1 MRYTA
6 GSPDGERRP
15 ASPMQA
21 KILIIG
27 GGAMGTSVA
36 YHAAAKC
43 DPLADPVVL
52 LEKGRLGSG
61 SSGRAS
67 AVIHQGYPER
77 ALAGMARDA
86 LKVYAGIKSAT
97 GRSVGYQRT
106 GVLEIAAPGVQARA
120 ALTAS
125 VAMQRSLGIEVRTV
139 DATEM
144 RALCPGIEVPDDAF
158 GAFERQG
165 GYIDGR
171 RTIATLATLA
181 RDRGAVT
188 RVGQGEPE
196 LIVERGRAVGVRTKE
211 GEFRAPH
218 IVLSVGPWT
227 PRFLAQLGVNWP
239 LRVVRV
245 REQFLTMPPAVAQL
259 DQDALEGDNEMEMRF
274 QPDPLDTLAAAHPV
288 VIDHGLDF
296 IARCEPAAG
305 RTRIG
310 RLSFDADAV
319 LDRPEELGESHD
331 IEFAQSMRA
340 SLTQRLPIYADL
352 ADQGSRASWITLS
365 PDVRP
370 IAGPVEQLPGLWVVA
385 GFSGND
391 FQLAPSIGAG
401 ITQMILGEPVSAFD
415 VDFLSPKRFG

>member
-1 MRYTA
+1 
-6 GSPDGERRP
+6 
-15 ASPMQA
+15 MQA

-36 YHAAAKC
+36 FHAAAKC
-43 DPLADPVVL
+43 DPLTDPVVL
-52 LEKGRLGSG
+52 LEKDSLGSG

-67 AVIHQGYPER
+67 AVIHQGYAER

-106 GVLEIAAPGVQARA
+106 GVLVISAPGA
-120 ALTAS
+120 AAHKALAAS
-125 VAMQRSLGIEVRTV
+125 IEMQRTLGIEVRPV

-144 RALCPGIEVPDDAF
+144 RLLCPGVEVPNDAF

-171 RTIATLATLA
+171 RTITTLATLA

-196 LIVERGRAVGVRTKE
+196 LIVERGRAVGVRTRE
-211 GEFRAPH
+211 GEFRAPN
-218 IVLSVGPWT
+218 IVLTVGPWT
-227 PRFLAQLGVNWP
+227 PRFLVQLGVKWP

-245 REQFLTMPPAVAQL
+245 REQFLSMPAAPAQL

-288 VIDHGLDF
+288 VIDHGLDL
-296 IARCEPAAG
+296 IARCEPAAA
-305 RTRIG
+305 RTRVG
-310 RLSFDADAV
+310 RLGFDSGAV
-319 LDRPEELGESHD
+319 LDRPEELGD
-331 IEFAQSMRA
+331 AQDPAFAQAIRA
-340 SLTQRLPIYADL
+340 SLVKRLPVYADL

-365 PDVRP
+365 PDARP
-370 IAGPVEQLPGLWVVA
+370 IAGAVEQIPGLWVVA

-401 ITQMILGEPVSAFD
+401 ITQMIFGEPVSAFD
-415 VDFLSPKRFG
+415 AEFLSPKRFS